1 MPTDEGNVDFVKYAS
16 VEKNYYVDKCYCR
29 WLEIVD
35 RMKIESKKN
44 NFVPSDVY
52 GEIIKLL
59 PIVSV
64 ESFIIMDNALLFLRR
79 KVSLLK
85 VNGGFLA

>member
-1 MPTDEGNVDFVKYAS
+1 M
-16 VEKNYYVDKCYCR
+16 EKNYYVDKRCCR

-64 ESFIIMDNALLFLRR
+64 ESLIIMDNALLFLRR

>member
-1 MPTDEGNVDFVKYAS
+1 
-16 VEKNYYVDKCYCR
+16 
-29 WLEIVD
+29 
-35 RMKIESKKN
+35 MKIESKKN

-64 ESFIIMDNALLFLRR
+64 ESLIIMDNALLFLRR